1 VATEVSPANTL
12 PGIQSQEP
20 ARAEVLSWRVALSLI
35 VNVSVGMWLVIG
47 KTVLLLAP

>member
-1 VATEVSPANTL
+1 MATEISPTNALSN
-12 PGIQSQEP
+12 IQSQAP
-20 ARAEVLSWRVALSLI
+20 ARTEVLSWRVALSLI